1 MIVTRA
7 PLRIPLG
14 GGGTDLPA
22 YYSRYG
28 GSLTAVAINKYVYV
42 VVNQPPADGL
52 IRLKYSESET
62 VGSVDDIRHR
72 VFKEALDFT
81 GVNSGIEIATMADAP
96 AGTGLGSS
104 GSFTVALLMALHA
117 VKRESITPQAL
128 AEEACD
134 IEMNKAG
141 MTTGKQDQYLAALGG
156 FVCLDIDTSGKV
168 TANPLPLEPHVVEEL
183 RSNMLLFYTGKI
195 RRDSEILQAQER
207 DTQSGVRE
215 VVESLHTTKEIGF
228 EIKAALKEGRLDHFG
243 ELLHRHWQ
251 NKKLRSQKISDSQID
266 RWYEI
271 ARANGALGGKVM
283 GAGGSGFFMFYCPN
297 DAKNRVREAMAR
309 EGLREVAFDFDREGA
324 KVLVNI

>member
-28 GSLTAVAINKYVYV
+28 GSLIAAAINKYVYV

-62 VGSVDDIRHR
+62 VNSTNDIRHR
-72 VFKEALDFT
+72 VFREALEFT

-104 GSFTVALLMALHA
+104 GSFTVALLLALHT
-117 VKRESITPQAL
+117 VKRESITSQNL

-168 TANPLPLEPHVVEEL
+168 TASPLALEPDVAEKL
-183 RSNMLLFYTGKI
+183 RSNILLFYTGKV
-195 RRDSEILQAQER
+195 RRDSEILQAQET
-207 DTQSGVRE
+207 DTQSGVQE
-215 VVESLHTTKEIGF
+215 VVESLHTTKEIGL
-228 EIKAALKEGRLDHFG
+228 EIKAALKEGRLEQFG

-251 NKKLRSQKISDSQID
+251 NKKVRSQKISDPQID

-271 ARANGALGGKVM
+271 ARENGALGGKVM
-283 GAGGSGFFMFYCPN
+283 GAGGSGFFIFYCPN
-297 DAKNRVREAMAR
+297 DAKGRVKEAMAK
-309 EGLREVAFDFDREGA
+309 EGLRETAFDFDLEGA

>member
-22 YYSRYG
+22 YYSQYG

-42 VVNQPPADGL
+42 VVNQPTVDGL

-62 VGSVDDIRHR
+62 VNTVDDIHHR
-72 VFKEALDFT
+72 VFREALAFT

-104 GSFTVALLMALHA
+104 GSFTVALLMALHT
-117 VKRESITPQAL
+117 VKRESITRQAL

-168 TANPLPLEPHVVEEL
+168 AASPLSVEPHIVEEL

-228 EIKAALKEGRLDHFG
+228 EIKAALKEGRLERFG
-243 ELLHRHWQ
+243 QLLHRHWE
-251 NKKLRSQKISDSQID
+251 NKKVRSQKISDPQID

-271 ARANGALGGKVM
+271 ARGKGALGGKVM
-283 GAGGSGFFMFYCPN
+283 GAGGSGFFLFYCPN
-297 DAKNRVREAMAR
+297 DAKNRVREALAK
-309 EGLREVAFDFDREGA
+309 EGLREIAYDFDMEGA
-324 KVLVNI
+324 KALVNI

>member
-28 GSLTAVAINKYVYV
+28 GALTAAAINKYVYV

-62 VGSVDDIRHR
+62 ANSVDDIRHL
-72 VFKEALDFT
+72 VFREALEFT

-117 VKRESITPQAL
+117 VKRESITSHAL

-134 IEMNKAG
+134 IEMNRAG

-156 FVCLDIDTSGKV
+156 FVSLDIDNSGEV
-168 TANPLPLEPHVVEEL
+168 TASPLSLEPNVAEEL
-183 RSNMLLFYTGKI
+183 RSNMLLFYTNKI

-207 DTQSGVRE
+207 DTQSGVPE
-215 VVESLHTTKEIGF
+215 VVESLHATKEIGF
-228 EIKAALKEGRLDHFG
+228 DVKAALKEGRLEQFG

-251 NKKLRSQKISDSQID
+251 NKKLRYQKISDSQID
-266 RWYEI
+266 MWYEI
-271 ARANGALGGKVM
+271 ARENGALGGKVM

-297 DAKNRVREAMAR
+297 HTKSRVREAMAK
-309 EGLREVAFDFDREGA
+309 EGLREVAFDFDLEGA

>member
-28 GSLTAVAINKYVYV
+28 GSLIAAAINKYVYV
-42 VVNQPPADGL
+42 VVNQPPVDGL

-62 VGSVDDIRHR
+62 VDSTDDIRHLMFR
-72 VFKEALDFT
+72 EALEFT

-117 VKRESITPQAL
+117 VKRESIASQAL

-134 IEMNKAG
+134 IEMNRAG

-156 FVCLDIDTSGKV
+156 FVCLDIDTSGKA
-168 TANPLPLEPHVVEEL
+168 TASPLTLGPDVVEEL

-195 RRDSEILQAQER
+195 RKNSEILQDQEK
-207 DTQSGVRE
+207 DTQSGVQD
-215 VVESLHTTKEIGF
+215 VVESLHTTKEIGL
-228 EIKAALKEGRLDHFG
+228 EIKAALKEGRLEQFG
-243 ELLHRHWQ
+243 ELLHRHWE
-251 NKKLRSQKISDSQID
+251 NKKVRSRKISDPQID
-266 RWYEI
+266 MWYEV
-271 ARANGALGGKVM
+271 ARENGALGGKVM

-297 DAKNRVREAMAR
+297 DAKSRVREALAK
-309 EGLREVAFDFDREGA
+309 EGLGETAFDFDLEGA